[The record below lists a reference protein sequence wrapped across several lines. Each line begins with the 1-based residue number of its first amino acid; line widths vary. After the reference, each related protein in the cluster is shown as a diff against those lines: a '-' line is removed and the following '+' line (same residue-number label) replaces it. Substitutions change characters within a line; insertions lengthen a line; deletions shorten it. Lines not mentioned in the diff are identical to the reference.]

1 MYFRQL
7 FTTGLV
13 YAALATAAS
22 AGTIVVDVRDPRAAP
37 LTDAVVYAVPEGRD
51 VAPAAKTAVMDQKN
65 KTFVPHVLPVQVGTA
80 VKFPN
85 SDDIQHQVYSFSPAK
100 TFNLPLYKGTPANP
114 IVFDTPGVATLGCN
128 IHDTMSAYVV
138 VVDTPYFEKSE
149 ASGRVELRV
158 PAGKYVVHVWHPDM
172 KDEPAPQTVAV
183 TEADRPEL
191 AFTVVAAPKAMTAPP
206 SKTEDKFKKYG
217 HGRP

>member
-1 MYFRQL
+1 MSFRQY
-7 FTTGLV
+7 FTTALV
-13 YAALATAAS
+13 YALATTLSAA
-22 AGTIVVDVRDPRAAP
+22 TIVVDVRDPKASP
-37 LTDAVVYAVPEGRD
+37 LADAVVYATPEGRETG
-51 VAPAAKTAVMDQKN
+51 PAAKMAVIDQKN

-114 IVFDTPGVATLGCN
+114 IVFNTPGVVTLGCN

-138 VVDTPYFEKSE
+138 VVDTPYFEKTE
-149 ASGRVELRV
+149 ASGRAELRV

-172 KDEPAPQTVAV
+172 KDEPAPQAANAS
-183 TEADRPEL
+183 ESEKPEL
-191 AFTVVAAPKAMTAPP
+191 AFTVVAAPKAMTAPA
-206 SKTEDKFKKYG
+206 SKTDDKFKRYG